1 MPIKPKASLRDL
13 ISEIEEKLAYLKEKL
28 QDSNEPKIPTVD
40 IVSGIQEVQKSLDS
54 VWSDI
59 NHHLKEWFSQVSRP
73 NSEKSDW
80 NPDVP
85 HPFAD
90 ITDISSDGPV
100 VPAME
105 IEDPQPISK
114 PEPEPEPEPEPDGE
128 DPTYDPSVD
137 DSKETK

>member
-80 NPDVP
+80 NFKV
-85 HPFAD
+85 
-90 ITDISSDGPV
+90 
-100 VPAME
+100 
-105 IEDPQPISK
+105 
-114 PEPEPEPEPEPDGE
+114 
-128 DPTYDPSVD
+128 
-137 DSKETK
+137 